1 MITPQLDEIETTQTH
16 RLFCLTDA
24 SHNMYSFQDGGR
36 GMRTVTPQDSAGVKY
51 EDFQSV
57 CQIELREIAKDSCG
71 SNSTHINLLFG
82 HKKTTERI
90 RQSRSAQ
97 HAQPLL

>member
-1 MITPQLDEIETTQTH
+1 
-16 RLFCLTDA
+16 
-24 SHNMYSFQDGGR
+24 MYSFQDGGR

-82 HKKTTERI
+82 HKK
-90 RQSRSAQ
+90 
-97 HAQPLL
+97 LLNVSVKAGQLSTHSHYYDGNLS